1 MQLTELVEVSG
12 RIASTPARNE
22 KVAYLTDLLRRLS
35 PEEIGIGVAF
45 LSGHTRQGKIGIGG
59 AALHAVSMG
68 RAREPLL
75 TLAEVDSSLEA
86 IASRSGPGS
95 TADRARL
102 LEALLT
108 RATEREADFLARLI
122 VGELRQ
128 GALAGIMEDA
138 VARASAIPISEIRR
152 ATMLAGDLE
161 PVARA
166 ALSEGRSGL
175 ARFHLELF
183 RPIGPM
189 LAQAGEDVEDAIDR
203 LGEAAFEYK
212 LDGARVQIHRQGED
226 VRIYSRTLRD
236 VTPAAPE
243 IVEAVRALPVRDLI
257 LDGEIIALRP
267 DGRPQPFQITMRR
280 FGRRLDVDRL
290 RSELPLTPAFFDLL
304 RAEGT
309 DRFHHPAHERFA
321 ALREIAPALSVPQR
335 ITGDRAEAEAFF
347 QEALLRG
354 HEVVMAKSIQ
364 APYEAGRRGA
374 GWLKVKPAHT
384 LDLVVLAAEWG
395 HGRRSGK
402 LSNLHLGAR
411 DAATGAF
418 IMLGKTFKGMTDAML
433 AWQTQRFQE
442 LAVATDGYVVHL
454 RPEQVVEVAFGDVQE
469 SPHYPGGVA
478 LRFARV
484 KRYRDDK
491 TAAEAD
497 TLEAVRRFLPHDAA
511 TAAAGSG
518 GAGAIS
524 S

>member
-1 MQLTELVEVSG
+1 MRLTELVQVSAK
-12 RIASTPARNE
+12 IASTRARNE
-22 KVAYLTDLLRRLS
+22 KVGYLAELLRRLS
-35 PEEIGIGVAF
+35 LDEIETGVAF
-45 LSGHTRQGKIGIGG
+45 LSGHPRQGRIGIGG
-59 AALHAVSMG
+59 AAIHAVSP
-68 RAREPLL
+68 RHAPEPSL
-75 TLAEVDSSLEA
+75 TLADVDATLET
-86 IASRSGPGS
+86 IATRSGPGS
-95 TADRARL
+95 TGARARL
-102 LEALLT
+102 LEGLLG
-108 RATEREADFLARLI
+108 RATEPEADFLIRLFL
-122 VGELRQ
+122 GELRQ
-128 GALAGIMEDA
+128 GALEGIVEDA
-138 VARASAIPISEIRR
+138 VARASSIPISEIRH
-152 ATMLAGDLE
+152 AAMLAGDLE

-166 ALSEGRSGL
+166 ALSEGPSGL
-175 ARFHLELF
+175 ARFQLEMF

-189 LAQAGEDVEDAIDR
+189 LAQTGETVADAVDQ

-212 LDGARVQIHRQGED
+212 LDGARVQVHRQGDD

-243 IVEAVRALPVRDLI
+243 IVEVVRALPVGELI
-257 LDGEIIALRP
+257 LYGELVALRP

-280 FGRRLDVDRL
+280 FGRKLDVERL

-304 RAEGT
+304 RADGR
-309 DRFHHPAHERFA
+309 DRIHLPARERFA

-335 ITGDRAEAEAFF
+335 ITANLAEAQAFF
-347 QEALLRG
+347 DEALRHG
-354 HEVVMAKSIQ
+354 HEGILAKSME

-395 HGRRSGK
+395 HGRRSGM
-402 LSNLHLGAR
+402 LSNIHLGAR
-411 DAATGAF
+411 EPATGAF

-442 LAVATDGYVVHL
+442 LAVATNGYVVHL

-469 SPHYPGGVA
+469 SSQYPGGLA

-497 TLEAVRRFLPHDAA
+497 TLEAVRRFLPRE
-511 TAAAGSG
+511 GSQVV
-518 GAGAIS
+518 S
-524 S
+524 ETVPSR

>member
-1 MQLTELVEVSG
+1 VRFDELVEVSA

-22 KVAYLTDLLRRLS
+22 KVAYLADLLRRLS
-35 PEEIGIGVAF
+35 PEEVGAGVAF
-45 LSGHTRQGKIGIGG
+45 LSGHPRQGRIGLGG
-59 AALHAVSMG
+59 AAIRAVSVSH
-68 RAREPLL
+68 AREHSL
-75 TLAEVDSSLEA
+75 TLGDVDAALEA

-95 TADRARL
+95 TGDRARL
-102 LEALLT
+102 LAALLA
-108 RATEREADFLARLI
+108 RATEPEADFLIRLI
-122 VGELRQ
+122 LGELRQ
-128 GALAGIMEDA
+128 GALSGIMEDA
-138 VARASAIPISEIRR
+138 VARASAIPISEIRH
-152 ATMLAGDLE
+152 AAMLAGDLE

-166 ALSEGRSGL
+166 ALSEGRGGL
-175 ARFHLELF
+175 TRFHLEVF

-189 LAQAGEDVEDAIDR
+189 LAQTGEDVEDAIER

-243 IVEAVRALPVRDLI
+243 IVAAVRALPVQELI
-257 LDGEIIALRP
+257 LDGELVALRP

-280 FGRRLDVDRL
+280 FGRKLDVERL
-290 RSELPLTPAFFDLL
+290 RSELPLTPAFFDVL
-304 RAEGT
+304 RAEGS
-309 DRFHHPAHERFA
+309 DRFHLPARDRFL
-321 ALREIAPALSVPQR
+321 ALREIAPDLSVPQR

-347 QEALLRG
+347 RQALGHG
-354 HEVVMAKSIQ
+354 HEGVLVKSMD

-402 LSNLHLGAR
+402 LSNIHLGAR
-411 DAATGAF
+411 DVTTGAF
-418 IMLGKTFKGMTDAML
+418 VMLGKTFKGMTDAML

-497 TLEAVRRFLPHDAA
+497 TLEAVRRFLPRDAA
-511 TAAAGSG
+511 GAPAHAGDSG
-518 GAGAIS
+518 GIS
-524 S
+524 P